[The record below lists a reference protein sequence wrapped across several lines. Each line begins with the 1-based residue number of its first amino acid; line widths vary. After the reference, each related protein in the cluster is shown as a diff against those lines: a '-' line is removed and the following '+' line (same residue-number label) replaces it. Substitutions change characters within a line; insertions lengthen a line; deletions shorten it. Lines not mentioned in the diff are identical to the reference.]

1 MCVNHT
7 DRSMACSCLSPS
19 LLSSL
24 FPAVS
29 LCVSL
34 SVPSA
39 FTSLMLLFFDIPH
52 LHKHA
57 QTHTRIAHFPS
68 LLRLPRLCRV
78 THHNRIQ
85 QATVHWPSDPSAL
98 LSQLGTVNATQ
109 KYMRDLNIDLALSLK
124 KREAETVC
132 LHLSLYVNVPS
143 VFSTAV
149 KS

>member
-24 FPAVS
+24 FPTVS

-39 FTSLMLLFFDIPH
+39 FTSLMLFFSDIPH

-57 QTHTRIAHFPS
+57 HTHTHTHTHTQAYMHENTLSLPSPTPPS
-68 LLRLPRLCRV
+68 LQSD
-78 THHNRIQ
+78 TSQ
-85 QATVHWPSDPSAL
+85 QHPAATVHWLSDPSAL
-98 LSQLGTVNATQ
+98 LSRLGTVNATQ
-109 KYMRDLNIDLALSLK
+109 KYMRDLTIEIALSLK
-124 KREAETVC
+124 KKKKREAEQLFTSF
-132 LHLSLYVNVPS
+132 SLC
-143 VFSTAV
+143 
-149 KS
+149 